1 MTATRAISG
10 ETQEGRIPAMWRKF
24 ALTALFAASFAG
36 GAQAEVDK
44 VRMSMQFG
52 LPYLP
57 MIVIQAQQ
65 LIENNAKAAGLG
77 DVATDWTQRAGP
89 AADLDALLAG
99 QADFI
104 GPGIP
109 TLATL
114 WDKTAGTPQEARA
127 LIAMQSMPYV
137 LVTRNPNV
145 KTIADFTDKDKIALP
160 AVKLTGH
167 AIALEMEAAK
177 IWGAD
182 HYDKL
187 DSITI
192 TRSHADAAAAVMS
205 GQSEINSHFASA
217 PFYYYELATPG
228 IHQVLKSY
236 DALGARHTNG
246 VLIATKKFHDANPKI
261 CGAVVA
267 AFEQADAFIKAHPR
281 EAAQIYLTA
290 TKDKNSLDALEKM
303 VADPDVDYTTTPVS
317 VMKIVDF
324 LYKVGR
330 IKKRPDSWKDMFFPE
345 AYGLNGS

>member
-1 MTATRAISG
+1 MTVALAT
-10 ETQEGRIPAMWRKF
+10 
-24 ALTALFAASFAG
+24 LVVAG
-36 GAQAEVDK
+36 SAQAEVSK
-44 VRMSMQFG
+44 VRVSRQFG

-57 MIVIQAQQ
+57 MIVIEDQH
-65 LIENNAKAAGLG
+65 LLEKHAKALG
-77 DVATDWTQRAGP
+77 VDVTSEWTQRAGP
-89 AADLDALLAG
+89 AADLDALLSG
-99 QADFI
+99 SADFV

-109 TLATL
+109 TLATV
-114 WDKTAGTPQEARA
+114 WDKTSGTPQEVRA

-137 LVTRNPNV
+137 LVTRNPAV

-177 IWGAD
+177 IWGQD

-192 TRSHADAAAAVMS
+192 TRSHADAAAALIS
-205 GQSEINSHFASA
+205 GKSEIDAHFASA

-236 DALGARHTNG
+236 DTLGSRHTNG
-246 VLIATKKFHDANPKI
+246 VLITAKKFHDANPKL
-261 CGAVVA
+261 CAAMVS
-267 AFEQADAFIKAHPR
+267 AFEEADAFIKAHPR
-281 EAAQIYLTA
+281 EAAQIYLNV
-290 TKDKNSLDALEKM
+290 TKEKTTIDDLAKM

-317 VMKIVDF
+317 IMKIVDF
-324 LYKVGR
+324 MHEVGR
-330 IKKRPDSWKDMFFPE
+330 IKKKPTSWKEMFFPE

>member
-1 MTATRAISG
+1 MTVSRTICGLVAALL
-10 ETQEGRIPAMWRKF
+10 AMF
-24 ALTALFAASFAG
+24 AAG
-36 GAQAEVDK
+36 GAQAEVTK
-44 VRMSMQFG
+44 VRVSRQFG

-57 MIVIQAQQ
+57 MIVIEDRHLLEKQ
-65 LIENNAKAAGLG
+65 AKALG
-77 DVATDWTQRAGP
+77 VDVTTEWMQRAGP

-99 QADFI
+99 QADFV

-109 TLATL
+109 TLATV
-114 WDKTAGTPQEARA
+114 WDKTSGTPQEVRA

-137 LVTRNPNV
+137 LVTRNPDV

-177 IWGAD
+177 IWGQD

-192 TRSHADAAAAVMS
+192 TRSHADAAAALIS
-205 GQSEINSHFASA
+205 GKSEIDAHFASA

-236 DALGARHTNG
+236 DTLGARHTNG
-246 VLIATKKFHDANPKI
+246 VLLTSKKFHDANPKL
-261 CGAVVA
+261 CAAMVA
-267 AFEQADAFIKAHPR
+267 AFEEADAFIKAHPR
-281 EAAQIYLTA
+281 EAAQIYLNVTREKGTA
-290 TKDKNSLDALEKM
+290 EDLEKM

-317 VMKIVDF
+317 IMKIVDF
-324 LYKVGR
+324 MHEVGR
-330 IKKRPDSWKDMFFPE
+330 IKKKPASWKDMFFPE
-345 AYGLNGS
+345 AHGLNGS

>member
-1 MTATRAISG
+1 MTKRRKIFAI
-10 ETQEGRIPAMWRKF
+10 AA
-24 ALTALFAASFAG
+24 ALGAVLLIS
-36 GAQAEVDK
+36 GAQAEVNK
-44 VRMSMQFG
+44 VRVSRQFG

-57 MIVIQAQQ
+57 MIVIQDQH
-65 LIENNAKAAGLG
+65 LLEKHAKALGL
-77 DVATDWTQRAGP
+77 DVETEWTQRAGP

-109 TLATL
+109 TLATV
-114 WDKTAGTPQEARA
+114 WDKTSGTPQEVRA

-137 LVTRNPNV
+137 LVTRNPAV

-177 IWGAD
+177 IWGQD

-192 TRSHADAAAAVMS
+192 TRSHADAAAALIS
-205 GQSEINSHFASA
+205 GRSEIDSHFASA

-236 DALGARHTNG
+236 DTLGARHTNG
-246 VLIATKKFHDANPKI
+246 VLIASKKFHDANPKI
-261 CGAVVA
+261 CAAMVA
-267 AFEQADAFIKAHPR
+267 AFEEADAFIKAHPR
-281 EAAQIYLTA
+281 EAAQTYLNVTREKTPLDELA
-290 TKDKNSLDALEKM
+290 TM

-317 VMKIVDF
+317 LMKIVDF
-324 LYKVGR
+324 MHEVGR
-330 IKKRPDSWKDMFFPE
+330 IKKKPASWKDMFFPE

>member
-1 MTATRAISG
+1 MI
-10 ETQEGRIPAMWRKF
+10 WRNLVLA
-24 ALTALFAASFAG
+24 ALIAAAVAG
-36 GAQAEVDK
+36 NAQAEVNE
-44 VRMSMQFG
+44 VRMSKQFG

-57 MIVIQAQQ
+57 MIVIEAQQ
-65 LIENNAKAAGLG
+65 LIEKNARAAGLG
-77 DVATDWTQRAGP
+77 DVTTNWTQRVGP
-89 AADLDALLAG
+89 AADLDALFAG

-104 GPGIP
+104 GPGVP
-109 TLATL
+109 TLASI

-167 AIALEMEAAK
+167 AIALEMEAAR
-177 IWGAD
+177 IWGPD
-182 HYDKL
+182 HFDKL

-236 DALGARHTNG
+236 DALRTRHNYR
-246 VLIATKKFHDANPKI
+246 VLITSKKFHDANPKI
-261 CGAVVA
+261 CGVVVA
-267 AFEQADAFIKAHPR
+267 ACMEANAFTKAHPR
-281 EAAQIYLTA
+281 DSTQIYLAT
-290 TKDKNSLDALEKM
+290 TKDKNTIDALEKM
-303 VADPDVDYTTTPVS
+303 VA
-317 VMKIVDF
+317 
-324 LYKVGR
+324 
-330 IKKRPDSWKDMFFPE
+330 
-345 AYGLNGS
+345 

>member
-1 MTATRAISG
+1 MTALHK
-10 ETQEGRIPAMWRKF
+10 IPAVAV
-24 ALTALFAASFAG
+24 ALIVAAFTVSAH
-36 GAQAEVDK
+36 AEVGK
-44 VRMSMQFG
+44 VRLSRQFG

-57 MIVIQAQQ
+57 MIVIEDQR
-65 LIENNAKAAGLG
+65 LIEKNAKAAGLG
-77 DVATDWTQRAGP
+77 DVETEWTQRGGP

-104 GPGIP
+104 GPGVP
-109 TLATL
+109 TLATI
-114 WDKTAGTPQEARA
+114 WDKTIGTPQEARA

-137 LVTRNPNV
+137 LVTRNPAI

-177 IWGAD
+177 IWGPD

-192 TRSHADAAAAVMS
+192 TRSHADATAAVIS

-217 PFYYYELATPG
+217 PYYYYELASPG

-236 DALGARHTNG
+236 DTLGERHTNG
-246 VLIATKKFHDANPKI
+246 VLVTTKKFHDDNPGI
-261 CGAVVA
+261 CRAVVA
-267 AFEQADAFIKAHPR
+267 AFEEADAFIKAHPR
-281 EAAQIYLTA
+281 QAAQIYLTT
-290 TKDKNSLDALEKM
+290 TKDKNALDALEKM

-324 LYKVGR
+324 MYKVGR
-330 IKKRPDSWKDMFFPE
+330 IKKKPASWKDMFFPE
-345 AYGLNGS
+345 AYGLNGG